1 MADHGWV
8 ALLRGI
14 NVGGKNKV
22 PMAELRQLFEATGC
36 GSVSSYIQSGNVL
49 FTNGSSDRV
58 AVARQLEQAVEET
71 FGVSNPI
78 VLRTFAELVRVAR
91 GHPFGAD
98 TSQTYVAFLA
108 REPEDAQALESL
120 DVAPDRFELV
130 GSDVYLHYPNGV
142 TGARLGGAVL
152 ERRLGVAAT
161 IRNWRTV
168 TRLAELADS
177 PG

>member
-58 AVARQLEQAVEET
+58 AVARQLEQ
-71 FGVSNPI
+71 
-78 VLRTFAELVRVAR
+78 
-91 GHPFGAD
+91 FGAD

-142 TGARLGGAVL
+142 TGARLGGPVL

-168 TRLAELADS
+168 TRLAELAGS

>member
-1 MADHGWV
+1 MAEHGWV

-22 PMAELRQLFEATGC
+22 PMAELRRLFEETGC

-49 FTNGSSDRV
+49 FTYESPDR
-58 AVARQLEQAVEET
+58 AALARQLERAVEES
-71 FGVSNPI
+71 FGVANPI
-78 VLRTFAELVRVAR
+78 VLRTFAELGRIVR

-98 TSQTYVAFLA
+98 SSQTYVAFLV
-108 REPEDAQALESL
+108 REPEDAHVLESL
-120 DVAPDRFELV
+120 DVAPDRFEVV
-130 GSDVYLHYPNGV
+130 GDDVYLYYPNGV

-161 IRNWRTV
+161 LRNWRTV

-177 PG
+177 LA

>member
-1 MADHGWV
+1 MAEHGWV

-22 PMAELRQLFEATGC
+22 PMAELRQLFEAAGC

-49 FTNGSSDRV
+49 FTNESSDR
-58 AVARQLEQAVEET
+58 AALARQLEQAVEES

-78 VLRTFAELVRVAR
+78 VLRTFAELDRIVR
-91 GHPFGAD
+91 GHPFDSDSA
-98 TSQTYVAFLA
+98 QTYVAFLV

-120 DVAPDRFELV
+120 DVAPDRFEVV
-130 GSDVYLHYPNGV
+130 GDDVYLHYPNGV

-161 IRNWRTV
+161 MRNWRTV

-177 PG
+177 LG